1 MRILN
6 FGSLNCDYVYQVP
19 HITAPAETLSAREM
33 QVFPGGKGLNQSIA
47 LARAGAPV
55 FHAGLVGEDGDFLVD
70 LARESGVDCRYLE
83 RRPGRTGHAIIQVE
97 DSGQNAI
104 LICGGANQL
113 VDEPMI
119 RRVLADFGPGDLL
132 LAQNEV
138 SGLPLILS
146 LASERGMTV
155 ALNPS
160 PCGDLP
166 EADLSMVD
174 WLILNEVE
182 GAALSGET
190 EIAAMPDALRRRYP
204 QANILLTLGAEGAV
218 CLTGEERHFQPA
230 IPVKTVDTTA
240 AGDTFTGYFLAAV
253 TGGQTIP
260 EALLLAARAA
270 AMAVSQPGASSS
282 IPTRQEVEN
291 RLW

>member
-138 SGLPLILS
+138 SGLPLMLS
-146 LASERGMTV
+146 LASDRGMTV

-260 EALLLAARAA
+260 EALLLAAQAA
-270 AMAVSQPGASSS
+270 AIAVSRPGASSS

>member
-138 SGLPLILS
+138 SGLPLMLS

-204 QANILLTLGAEGAV
+204 RANILLTLGAEGAV

-270 AMAVSQPGASSS
+270 AIAVSQPGASSS

>member
-19 HITAPAETLSAREM
+19 RITAPAETLSAREM

-132 LAQNEV
+132 LAQNEM

-204 QANILLTLGAEGAV
+204 RANILLTLGAEGAV

-270 AMAVSQPGASSS
+270 AMAVSQPGASPS

>member
-1 MRILN
+1 MRRLS

-97 DSGQNAI
+97 ESGQNAI

-132 LAQNEV
+132 LAQNEM

-182 GAALSGET
+182 GHALSGET

-204 QANILLTLGAEGAV
+204 RANILLTLGAEGAV

-230 IPVKTVDTTA
+230 IRVKTVDTTA
-240 AGDTFTGYFLAAV
+240 AGDTFTGYFLAAF

>member
-70 LARESGVDCRYLE
+70 LAQESGVDCRYLE
-83 RRPGRTGHAIIQVE
+83 KRPGRTGHAIIQVE

-138 SGLPLILS
+138 SGLPLMLS
-146 LASERGMTV
+146 LASDRGMTV

-166 EADLSMVD
+166 QADLSMVD

-204 QANILLTLGAEGAV
+204 RANILLTLGAEGAI

-270 AMAVSQPGASSS
+270 AMAVSRPGASSS

>member
-138 SGLPLILS
+138 GGLLLILS

-204 QANILLTLGAEGAV
+204 RANILLTLGAEGAV

-240 AGDTFTGYFLAAV
+240 AGDTFTGYFLAAF

-260 EALLLAARAA
+260 EALLLAAQAA
-270 AMAVSQPGASSS
+270 AIAVSRLGASSS